1 MKVLVT
7 GGAGYIGSH
16 TVQALL
22 ANNHRV
28 VVYDNLST
36 GFREAIPSTATF
48 IQGDILET
56 EELEKALKE
65 HLIEAVVHF
74 AAKLIVPESLQ
85 KPLEY
90 YQNNVGGTASLAM
103 ACQRANVSKVIFS
116 STAAVYGEA
125 KSSEPVTELDLCQ
138 PINPYGASKLMSERV
153 LQDCDHGF
161 GLKSVCLRYF
171 NVAGAAVDGSN
182 GQRTKNVTH
191 LIQVSAQ
198 AALGQRERVEVFGT
212 DFSTPDGSGVRDYIH
227 VQDLADLHVLA
238 LKYLSDGGP
247 TTTFN
252 CGYGVG
258 FSVLQVISAMK
269 RVSGSDFSVKLVG
282 RRAGDPSSLVANSS
296 KIKKAFGWSPK
307 HADLDLICKTALS
320 WAQK

>member
-22 ANNHRV
+22 AHNHQV

-36 GFREAIPSTATF
+36 GFREAVPSAVVF

-56 EELEKALKE
+56 EKLEKALKD
-65 HLIEAVVHF
+65 HSIEAVIHF
-74 AAKLIVPESLQ
+74 AAKLIVPESLE

-90 YQNNVGGTASLAM
+90 YNNNVGGTVSLAS
-103 ACQRANVSKVIFS
+103 ACKRAGVKKVIFS

-125 KSSEPVTELDLCQ
+125 KSSEPVTELDFCQ
-138 PINPYGASKLMSERV
+138 PINPYGASKLMSERI
-153 LQDCDHGF
+153 LQDCDLGF

-198 AALGQRERVEVFGT
+198 AALGQRDRVEVFGT
-212 DFSTPDGSGVRDYIH
+212 DFSTSDGSGVRDYIH

-238 LKYLSDGGP
+238 LKYLAEGGV
-247 TTTFN
+247 TTIFN
-252 CGYGVG
+252 CGYGIG

-269 RVSGSDFSVKLVG
+269 RVSGSDFKVKLVG

-296 KIKKAFGWSPK
+296 KIQKAFSWNPK
-307 HADLDLICKTALS
+307 HADLDLICKTALN
-320 WAQK
+320 WAKK